1 MKRTNL
7 VLDELLLKQAV
18 QLLGAKT
25 YSETVNLALGEAI
38 RAAKVRGLSHWIGAD
53 VWEGNLSEMREDRP
67 TRRSSRKRT

>member
-7 VLDELLLKQAV
+7 VLNEQLLKQAV

-25 YSETVNLALGEAI
+25 YSETVNLALEEAI

-53 VWEGNLSEMREDRP
+53 AWEGNLSEMREDRP
-67 TRRSSRKRT
+67 MRRTSRKRT